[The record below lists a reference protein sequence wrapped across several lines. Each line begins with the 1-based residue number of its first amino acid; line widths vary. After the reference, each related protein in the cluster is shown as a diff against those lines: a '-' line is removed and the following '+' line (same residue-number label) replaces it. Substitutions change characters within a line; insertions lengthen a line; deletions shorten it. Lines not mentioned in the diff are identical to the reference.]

1 MKIKKSEESCVG
13 VMSDEIGSL
22 TYADPGQNLIDT
34 TLIRIATFK
43 SILTEY

>member
-22 TYADPGQNLIDT
+22 TYADPGRYNVDPNRHVQ
-34 TLIRIATFK
+34 K
-43 SILTEY
+43 YSH